1 MNPRHWLVLP
11 LLCVAAL
18 LASPALA
25 SAAEE
30 CDRLAA
36 HPLDPQRQ
44 AEGANLGDIPLP
56 GALVACRQAAE
67 EEPSNLRIAYQY
79 GRALFKSG
87 REAEGVDWIKRSA
100 DAGYPH
106 AFYSLGI
113 WENGKNSP
121 DHAKALE
128 HFSAAADK
136 GHTASLLMIGFA
148 YESGKGVA
156 IDSGK
161 ALNYFRRAAE
171 LGNPDG
177 QFLVGMFYFEGQGV
191 IRDPREA
198 AKWFSMAKD
207 SDPLSMLMLGYMHL
221 HGRGVVKDDAKT
233 FELYLK
239 AALLGEPAGMARVG
253 ELYLNGWGVDRN
265 AEEAIRWLRQSVKK
279 GDPYGTAL
287 LGFALLGREGDKEA
301 HREGLRILVE
311 AAESGNA
318 DAAEKLWSAYYYGYG
333 VEEDERKSQFWMNET
348 RRLRGGR
355 TPPGEAPPIMR
366 GKPIG

>member
-1 MNPRHWLVLP
+1 MNPCPWLVVP
-11 LLCVAAL
+11 LWCIATL

-25 SAAEE
+25 SAVEE

-44 AEGANLGDIPLP
+44 AEGVNLDDIPLP
-56 GALVACRQAAE
+56 GALDACRQAAE
-67 EEPSNLRIAYQY
+67 EDPGNLRIAYQY
-79 GRALFKSG
+79 GRTLFKAR
-87 REAEGVDWIKRSA
+87 REAEGIDWIRRA
-100 DAGYPH
+100 AEAGYPH

-113 WENGKNSP
+113 WESGKNP
-121 DHAKALE
+121 PGHAKALA
-128 HFSAAADK
+128 HFSEAVK
-136 GHTASLLMIGFA
+136 RGHTASLLMIGFA
-148 YESGKGVA
+148 YEAGKGVA

-161 ALNYFRRAAE
+161 ALNHFRRAAE
-171 LGNPDG
+171 LGSREG

-191 IRDPREA
+191 IRDPQEA
-198 AKWFSMAKD
+198 ARWFSMAKD
-207 SDPLSMLMLGYMHL
+207 TDPLSMLMLGYMHL
-221 HGRGVVKDDAKT
+221 HGMGVAQDYART

-239 AALLGEPAGMARVG
+239 AAQLGEPAGMARVG
-253 ELYLNGWGVDRN
+253 ELYLNGWGIDRN
-265 AEEAIRWLRQSVKK
+265 AEEAMRWLRQSVEK
-279 GDPYGTAL
+279 GDPYGTTL

-333 VEEDERKSQFWMNET
+333 VEEDVRKSQFWMNET

-355 TPPGEAPPIMR
+355 TPPGGAPPIMR